1 MVYLSP
7 PSLPHGTYA
16 LRRRSRL
23 PRWRPFSRRTMLD
36 PYEDLVV
43 DKRVF
48 PTKKSNFWQNSRTV
62 VVGLIIVLFLVALTL
77 IGLAS

>member
-1 MVYLSP
+1 
-7 PSLPHGTYA
+7 
-16 LRRRSRL
+16 
-23 PRWRPFSRRTMLD
+23 MLD